1 MDLRSVLNTSDN
13 GDRGQPKAPPTP
25 KQQPPPPRP
34 QEPQHLRQQ
43 QQQQQPRPSQSP
55 AQYSYRDY
63 ARPPP
68 QPSPGKPPP
77 QEYPPHPH
85 HLQHQ
90 QLQQQHAPPQ
100 HQLQLQHQQPPSNA
114 YPPQPSPYQTPGP
127 YPGRPAPPPLQST
140 GSFHDV
146 RSPGGPAPAPSPY
159 RPATTP
165 STASGGPGFPFPP
178 SQPPPEVNSP
188 IQRHQYPPAQYQ
200 PQPQPQR
207 RESFSQVPQGVG
219 QGHAPGPYMQQGQH
233 PVPQTPPIGSAAGS
247 HSYIHQRSQSTHS
260 TPTPTSAQ
268 SQHQYGPPYAQAS
281 PVAASRPP
289 PGDYSRAPSQPPTP
303 VGPPLSAGSRQPSL
317 AYAQPPSPYQQR
329 LSSAA
334 GAQVTQTQAQAH
346 AQSSPPPPPPPAKR
360 ISTSYESPA
369 REIHQRSQSHSE
381 RAPSASVSPKTR
393 VPSLQSNPDFA
404 PQSVEAESRLNVTA
418 QPMVID
424 SDRAVTPA
432 KRKLEDRD
440 LSPKELEHRETRPP
454 PGEVNGGHVPG
465 QARSSKS
472 SSSPVMPRKKRLRRP
487 EPPIWAQNARTLG
500 KSMPNHANFV
510 LQKRAHAPVNGK
522 SEGSARPSRHT
533 SPETTRSHQ
542 ASHSQPSPA
551 EPGPQ
556 DILGPWEASIT
567 GVKPY
572 EEMSKTV
579 ADWLFINVINN
590 EDMQEIVSRGIQFEI
605 EAKLGTLIDKDTNH
619 RVDRLLDS
627 ECVLHDSPRIAFR
640 SSMTEHKYFNDF
652 LNQTVI
658 QTDPRAPNG
667 NTRVQVLY
675 KHRREIDRFFELPSD
690 LQGRLPGCMRA
701 RLGSRSKNV
710 RVRVTYDQK
719 TREVLGKI
727 IKARVA
733 DINLHMPMCPMDC
746 RISINL
752 EMDWDGDVDELEQFA
767 TSQVD
772 RQPDRNKDR
781 LSYTHGHY
789 QIDLTQV
796 SHLSNGPGGAQRMD
810 KEHEL
815 EIELAPGIT
824 IDQGRKAISG
834 APHRYQELVEGFV
847 DNVRILA
854 RKAKELP

>member
-13 GDRGQPKAPPTP
+13 GDRGLAKAPPTP

-34 QEPQHLRQQ
+34 QEQQHHRQQ
-43 QQQQQPRPSQSP
+43 PQPQPRPSQSP
-55 AQYSYRDY
+55 AQYAYRDY

-68 QPSPGKPPP
+68 QPSPGKQAP
-77 QEYPPHPH
+77 QEYPPRAHHPH
-85 HLQHQ
+85 P
-90 QLQQQHAPPQ
+90 QLQQQQHVPP
-100 HQLQLQHQQPPSNA
+100 QHQQPPPSNA
-114 YPPQPSPYQTPGP
+114 YAPQSSPYQTPRQYVRG
-127 YPGRPAPPPLQST
+127 APPPLQPT
-140 GSFHDV
+140 GSFHEA
-146 RSPGGPAPAPSPY
+146 RSPSGPAPAPSPY
-159 RPATTP
+159 RPVTTP
-165 STASGGPGFPFPP
+165 STAPGGPGFPFPP

-188 IQRHQYPPAQYQ
+188 VQRHQYPPAQYQ
-200 PQPQPQR
+200 PQPQHQR
-207 RESFSQVPQGVG
+207 RESFSQGAQVMGP
-219 QGHAPGPYMQQGQH
+219 GHAPGPYMQQGQH
-233 PVPQTPPIGSAAGS
+233 PIPQTPPITSAVGP
-247 HSYIHQRSQSTHS
+247 HTYIHQRSQSTHS

-268 SQHQYGPPYAQAS
+268 SQHHYGPPYAQGS

-303 VGPPLSAGSRQPSL
+303 VGPPMPAGSRQPSV
-317 AYAQPPSPYQQR
+317 AYTQPPSPYQQR
-329 LSSAA
+329 LSSTS
-334 GAQVTQTQAQAH
+334 GAQVAQAQAQ
-346 AQSSPPPPPPPAKR
+346 AQASPPPPPPPAKR

-404 PQSVEAESRLNVTA
+404 PQSAEAESRLGATA

-440 LSPKELEHRETRPP
+440 LSPRELEHRETRPP
-454 PGEVNGGHVPG
+454 PGEVNGGHVPR
-465 QARSSKS
+465 QARSSHS

-487 EPPIWAQNARTLG
+487 APPIWAQSARSLG

-510 LQKRAHAPVNGK
+510 LQKRAHVPVNGK
-522 SEGSARPSRHT
+522 HEGSARPSRHA

-542 ASHSQPSPA
+542 PSHSQPSPA

-579 ADWLFINVINN
+579 ADFLFINVINN
-590 EDMQEIVSRGIQFEI
+590 EDMQEITSRGIQFEI

-619 RVDRLLDS
+619 RVDRLLES
-627 ECVLHDSPRIAFR
+627 ECVLHDNSRLAFR
-640 SSMTEHKYFNDF
+640 SSMTEAQHKHFNDF
-652 LNQTVI
+652 LNTTVV
-658 QTDPRAPNG
+658 QTDPRAAGNNG
-667 NTRVQVLY
+667 RVQVLY
-675 KHRREIDRFFELPSD
+675 KHRREIDRFFDLPTD

-701 RLGSRSKNV
+701 RFGSRKNV

-733 DINLHMPMCPMDC
+733 DINLHMPTCPMDC

-752 EMDWDGDVDELEQFA
+752 EMDWDGGVDELEQFA
-767 TSQVD
+767 TSQVE

-796 SHLSNGPGGAQRMD
+796 THLSNGPGGAQRMD

-824 IDQGRKAISG
+824 IDQGRKAISN
-834 APHRYQELVEGFV
+834 APHRYQELVEGFI

-854 RKAKELP
+854 RKAREV